1 MKLRNT
7 YSFNKLKLQK
17 LSTKHLKDL
26 GLYSQNKIFFKYLE
40 YGHFK
45 NQEETKR
52 YFKKKIKDNNF
63 VNNFWWSIILKQQSK
78 AIGTFNIHGFDRI
91 RKSCE
96 ISYGISPKYQGKG
109 YFKLI
114 LKNILN
120 ILKKK
125 NIVRV
130 QAITSVY
137 NKTSIMGLKSCG
149 FKKEGILKN
158 YYYNKLKKKSYNA
171 TILSKT

>member
-26 GLYSQNKIFFKYLE
+26 GLYSQNKIFYKYLE
-40 YGHFK
+40 YDHFK
-45 NQEETKR
+45 SQEETKR

-63 VNNFWWSIILKQQSK
+63 VNNFWWSIILK
-78 AIGTFNIHGFDRI
+78 
-91 RKSCE
+91 
-96 ISYGISPKYQGKG
+96 YQGKG
-109 YFKLI
+109 YIKLI

-137 NKTSIMGLKSCG
+137 NKPSIMGLKSCG